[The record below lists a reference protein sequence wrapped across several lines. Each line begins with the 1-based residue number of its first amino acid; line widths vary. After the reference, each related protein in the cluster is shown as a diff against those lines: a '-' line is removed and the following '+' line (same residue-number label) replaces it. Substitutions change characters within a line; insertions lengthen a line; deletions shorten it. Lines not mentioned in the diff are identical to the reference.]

1 MHTSRPTQVTKQA
14 TRSELKNTHVGYA
27 DTTTYHHFH
36 LSAPAM
42 KLFVAS
48 LLLLASAATATAAG
62 SWRSDLPWAVLE
74 SQLASPDTSLI
85 DTSNADFIDQCTSE
99 FLDKPDPYTRTN
111 HALIEQPS
119 GLCMSTMFCAY
130 VGCNPNPSGGTNV
143 TLADRIGELNGP
155 EGPKEEVF
163 YWALDPT
170 NPSFNLPSKVLFP
183 SDATDVIAAV
193 NFARTNGLELS
204 VKNSGH
210 SYLGASTK
218 RDTLLVNMMQFPR
231 YATTSIT
238 DCTTT
243 TAGSTSSSTASTG
256 TASEDFDDQPCTLAV
271 ARGKPAYVRV
281 GGGENFDKLYR
292 AVRAFN
298 DEADGEGRG
307 FQYTVLGG
315 GAGTVSPSK
324 SGLLLKNHNLGN
336 CIVHFMYVFIYL

>member
-1 MHTSRPTQVTKQA
+1 MLDTQIPLA
-14 TRSELKNTHVGYA
+14 F
-27 DTTTYHHFH
+27 HHHSPIH
-36 LSAPAM
+36 LSASAM

-48 LLLLASAATATAAG
+48 LLLLASAATATAAE
-62 SWRSDLPWAVLE
+62 SWRPDLPWADFE

-99 FLDKPDPYTRTN
+99 FLDKPDPFTRTN

-130 VGCNPNPSGGTNV
+130 EGCNPNPSGATNG
-143 TLADRIGELNGP
+143 TLADRLGELKGP

-218 RDTLLVNMMQFPR
+218 RDTLLLNMMQFPR
-231 YATTSIT
+231 Y
-238 DCTTT
+238 TTT
-243 TAGSTSSSTASTG
+243 TITECTTAATSDISG
-256 TASEDFDDQPCTLAV
+256 DFDDQPCTLAA
-271 ARGKPAYVRV
+271 ARGKPAFLRV

-298 DEADGEGRG
+298 EEADGEGKG
-307 FQYTVLGG
+307 FQYSVVGG

-324 SGLLLKNHNLGN
+324 SITITML
-336 CIVHFMYVFIYL
+336 CMYM

>member
-1 MHTSRPTQVTKQA
+1 
-14 TRSELKNTHVGYA
+14 
-27 DTTTYHHFH
+27 
-36 LSAPAM
+36 M
-42 KLFVAS
+42 KFVAALSS
-48 LLLLASAATATAAG
+48 LLLLASSATSASAEAESSS
-62 SWRSDLPWAVLE
+62 SWRPDLPWADLE
-74 SQLASPDTSLI
+74 SQLASPATSLL

-99 FLDKPDPYTRTN
+99 FLDNPDPFERTN
-111 HALIEQPS
+111 HRLIEQPS

-130 VGCNPNPSGGTNV
+130 VGCDPMPNPSPSTGMGTSATR
-143 TLADRIGELNGP
+143 TLADRIAALNPGP
-155 EGPKEEVF
+155 EGPSDEAIG
-163 YWALDPT
+163 WALDPA

-183 SDATDVIAAV
+183 ADATDVVAAV

-243 TAGSTSSSTASTG
+243 STGSSTASTG
-256 TASEDFDDQPCTLAV
+256 TASLSDDFDDQPCTLAV